1 MTVSQETCLKHACTA
16 IKCDLLKNAF
26 IYDIVSASL
35 EGSALPHDPITRS
48 KTVMGRVG

>member
-26 IYDIVSASL
+26 IYDIVSAQ
-35 EGSALPHDPITRS
+35 EALKARRFHMIQL
-48 KTVMGRVG
+48 RVVKP